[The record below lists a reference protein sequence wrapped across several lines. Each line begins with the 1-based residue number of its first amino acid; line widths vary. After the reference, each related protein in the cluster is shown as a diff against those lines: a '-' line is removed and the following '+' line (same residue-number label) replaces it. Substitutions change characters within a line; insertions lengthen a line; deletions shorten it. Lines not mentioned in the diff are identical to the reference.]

1 VDGLF
6 RVLREENHRTRLT
19 ILSLEQ
25 KASIKH
31 QAQQIVKLALSAVT
45 QETSIDTDYTE
56 LDGMLHVGRLVHAT
70 GVNQEISAKKL
81 PQQKALRPF
90 GAGPRLRLE
99 IGSPGLLN
107 TLHFVEDTSH
117 QEPLG
122 PTEFEVQV
130 KSVGLNFRD
139 VLIALG
145 RLDSKALGAE
155 FAGLVTKVGS
165 SCRKFQPGD
174 RVLACYPSRHA
185 NYVRLEENMAVIR
198 IPDTMLSFS
207 EAAALPVA
215 YATAWIALNQ
225 IARLQQGETILIHS
239 GAGGTGQ
246 AAIQIAQLLGASV
259 FTTVSNQNKK
269 RFLVET
275 YNIPE
280 SNIFSSRNTLFAKGI
295 KRLTNN
301 KGADVVLNSLSS
313 EGLIASWESIAPYG
327 RFIEIG
333 KNDILSNAKLP
344 MLQFEQNITFA
355 AVDLAAMTMDRPHV
369 VTAALETILTLLREG
384 KISLPD
390 PLQVYGISD
399 IEVAFRR
406 MQSGKNSG
414 KAVLEM
420 RGTDEVMVCRL
431 LPPKMCAEC

>member
-1 VDGLF
+1 
-6 RVLREENHRTRLT
+6 
-19 ILSLEQ
+19 
-25 KASIKH
+25 
-31 QAQQIVKLALSAVT
+31 
-45 QETSIDTDYTE
+45 
-56 LDGMLHVGRLVHAT
+56 
-70 GVNQEISAKKL
+70 
-81 PQQKALRPF
+81 
-90 GAGPRLRLE
+90 
-99 IGSPGLLN
+99 
-107 TLHFVEDTSH
+107 
-117 QEPLG
+117 
-122 PTEFEVQV
+122 
-130 KSVGLNFRD
+130 
-139 VLIALG
+139 
-145 RLDSKALGAE
+145 
-155 FAGLVTKVGS
+155 
-165 SCRKFQPGD
+165 
-174 RVLACYPSRHA
+174 
-185 NYVRLEENMAVIR
+185 
-198 IPDTMLSFS
+198 MLSFS

-259 FTTVSNQNKK
+259 FTTVSNENKK
-269 RFLVET
+269 RFLVEK
-275 YNIPE
+275 YNVPE
-280 SNIFSSRNTLFAKGI
+280 NHIFSSRSTLFAKGI
-295 KRLTNN
+295 KLLTNN
-301 KGADVVLNSLSS
+301 KGVDVVLNSLSS

-369 VTAALETILTLLREG
+369 VTAALETILSLLREG

-399 IEVAFRR
+399 IEVAFRQ

-420 RGTDEVMVCRL
+420 RDTDEVMVCCS
-431 LPPKMCAEC
+431 PPLQSCAQNAS